1 MTIECLASRTPGG
14 GSSGGGITQG
24 SGWPL
29 DPVDL
34 GAARR
39 SGVTLIVTN
48 GHVVGDCIQEP
59 VVFVEGRGGIEARIL
74 DIDWDRQDE
83 QGLDLAILSVA
94 ADLPTFPIAREAAVG
109 QWVMAAGSPVGLA
122 GTVTFGAIANR
133 RGSTIFTDA
142 AIGPGNSGGPLFDA
156 RGRVIGTNKAVYT
169 DFQGLSIAD
178 SIDGLCRRLINCS

>member
-1 MTIECLASRTPGG
+1 
-14 GSSGGGITQG
+14 
-24 SGWPL
+24 
-29 DPVDL
+29 
-34 GAARR
+34 
-39 SGVTLIVTN
+39 VTLIVTN